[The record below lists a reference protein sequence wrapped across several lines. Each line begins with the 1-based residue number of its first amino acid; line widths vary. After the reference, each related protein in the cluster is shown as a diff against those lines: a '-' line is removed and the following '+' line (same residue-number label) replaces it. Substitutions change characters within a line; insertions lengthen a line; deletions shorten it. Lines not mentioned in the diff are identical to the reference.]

1 MAIITGYS
9 TLQTAV
15 EDYLARSDLTTWTPN
30 FVQNAESKIYKR
42 LRTRSMETAL
52 SVNIASGVAAVPAD
66 YLELKY
72 AYINGSPIQWLDS
85 TTPEE
90 VYRSYPTRSASGKPT
105 LIAREAGNFIFG
117 PFPDDTYTVKGIYYA
132 KPADLRTSTVNALIQ
147 DHPDLFLYGA
157 LLEAEPFLKNDNR
170 ITVWKSFHDDAWAAV
185 KESERRENISGGSLR
200 VRPG

>member
-1 MAIITGYS
+1 MAIITGYT
-9 TLQTAV
+9 TLETAV
-15 EDYLARSDLTTWTPN
+15 TDYLARSDLTSWTPN

-52 SVNIASGVAAVPAD
+52 SVSISSGVAAVPSD

-72 AYINGSPIQWLDS
+72 AYVDGSPIQWLDA

-90 VYRSYPTRSASGKPT
+90 VYRSYPVRSASGKPT

-132 KPADLRTSTVNALIQ
+132 KPDDLRTTTVNALIQ
-147 DHPDLFLYGA
+147 DHPDLFLYGS

-170 ITVWKSFHDDAWAAV
+170 ITVWKSFYDDAWNSI